1 MPALSRKTEGNQ
13 GDPVVIVISCYY
25 VSFTVYLGITVKS
38 FLSGHFPV
46 VEKIPTMIVFMAF
59 CYPVY
64 ALYEAYNAVI
74 VFNKGNLQLKKPN

>member
-13 GDPVVIVISCYY
+13 DDPVVIVISCYY
-25 VSFTVYLGITVKS
+25 HSLLVYLGITVKS
-38 FLSGHFPV
+38 FLAGHFPV
-46 VEKIPTMIVFMAF
+46 VEKVPTMIVFMAF

-74 VFNKGNLQLKKPN
+74 IFKKGNSQLKKPN

>member
-25 VSFTVYLGITVKS
+25 VSFMVYLGITVKS